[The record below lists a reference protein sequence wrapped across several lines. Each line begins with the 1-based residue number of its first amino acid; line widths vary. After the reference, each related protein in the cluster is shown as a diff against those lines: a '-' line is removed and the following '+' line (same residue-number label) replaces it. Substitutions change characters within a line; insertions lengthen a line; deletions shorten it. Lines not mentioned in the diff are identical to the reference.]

1 MNAPQH
7 NDYQAML
14 TDAAR
19 SFLARHT
26 AEHLNDDQRLFNR
39 TVAHLV
45 ATFDI
50 SQVRAENITGRVIAD
65 QGKQAVSTAD
75 LLRDAIDFMTRLG
88 TASAQVKCDSCAQYM
103 AGKHNLPLERA
114 QDLAG
119 LAYAQ
124 TSPSRYYADM
134 SRSSGQM
141 VMLTDPERGIRYTIP
156 VASIVHHLIDNPARR
171 RISLVQ

>member
-1 MNAPQH
+1 MNALH
-7 NDYQAML
+7 NDYLDML
-14 TDAAR
+14 TNAAQI
-19 SFLARHT
+19 FLARHQ

-45 ATFDI
+45 ANFDI
-50 SQVRAENITGRVIAD
+50 SQARAENIAGRAIAD

-88 TASAQVKCDSCAQYM
+88 TPSAQVKCDTCAQYM

-124 TSPSRYYADM
+124 TTPSTFYADI
-134 SRSSGQM
+134 SRSSGNM
-141 VMLTDPERGIRYTIP
+141 VMLTDPERDIRYAIP
-156 VASIVHHLIDNPARR
+156 VALIVNQLIDNPARR
-171 RISLVQ
+171 RMSLVR